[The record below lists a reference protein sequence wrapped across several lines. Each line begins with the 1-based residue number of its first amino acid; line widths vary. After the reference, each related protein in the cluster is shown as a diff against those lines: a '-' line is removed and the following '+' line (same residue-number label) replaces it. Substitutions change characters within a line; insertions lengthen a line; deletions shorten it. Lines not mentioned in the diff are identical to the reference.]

1 MGKWLII
8 AGAALVIIGLL
19 VSSGALSWFGKLP
32 GDIRIERPNLTVF
45 VPITSMLVISVALS
59 LLVQLVRRLF
69 W

>member
-8 AGAALVIIGLL
+8 AGMVLVIIGLL

-45 VPITSMLVISVALS
+45 VPITSMLLTSIALS